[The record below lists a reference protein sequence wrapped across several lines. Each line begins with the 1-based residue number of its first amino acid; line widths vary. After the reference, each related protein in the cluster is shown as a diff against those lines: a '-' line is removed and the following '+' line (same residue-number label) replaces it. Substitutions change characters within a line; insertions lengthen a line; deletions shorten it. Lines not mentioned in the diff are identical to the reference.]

1 MGFESTDVKGFFLA
15 REISSIT
22 GRVPEGAV
30 TFDEALTV
38 FGDPLSLT
46 IPDPGSRAF
55 ERRFAQVG
63 HSSRGRLLVVIHA
76 DRGDTIRLISA
87 RPATRAERTTYEEG
101 T

>member
-1 MGFESTDVKGFFLA
+1 MSLQFEWEPLKA
-15 REISSIT
+15 RANARKH
-22 GRVPEGAV
+22 GV

-63 HSSRGRLLVVIHA
+63 HSSRGRLLVVIHV